1 MSPGSIKMKFC
12 ESLDRFVEIRQFTD
26 EEAEKIF
33 KNVKITDKK
42 SYKRLVINTT
52 IVNYL
57 DEIAQLVFGNNNY
70 SLFGEIAEQE
80 LYNLCIKVNPSLDI
94 KKVTITVDDE
104 SKGGSESQIQ
114 LLNKIESSS
123 DGSWD
128 ISERLIN
135 MEKYLHKRIVG
146 QERAVAIVAQAIR
159 KSHVGLRN
167 PNRPVGSFIFAGQT
181 GVGKTELA
189 KALAEFLYG
198 NENEL
203 IRIDCSE
210 YSMSHE
216 YAKLIG
222 APPGYIGHK
231 EGGFLTEAVKNK
243 PKSIVLFDEL
253 EKAHKKVHNLLLQ
266 IMDDGILTDNK
277 GVKVSFKDCVIIMT
291 SNVGVEEFKNI
302 EVAIGFNQTS
312 KDLSHNTKE
321 KETRKALE
329 KEFAPEFLNRVD
341 EIVTFTALTKEDSLK
356 IVDIMLNE
364 VVERLRKNLKMTIEF
379 PQKVREFLV
388 EKGFNQK
395 YGARPLKRAIKTYVE
410 NPLAEMIIEKKFKTN
425 DSITSKVAILTQ
437 KEIKER
443 YLKALSEDGR
453 TTKDI
458 KEEMEKFDKKLK
470 EAEAKAATDDKKKPE
485 PEKEKAIKFTLKPGS
500 AKAKKTNEEKDGD
513 KASLKETAGDK
524 EEESK

>member
-12 ESLDRFVEIRQFTD
+12 ESLDRFVEIRQFSD
-26 EEAEKIF
+26 EEVDRIF

-57 DEIAQLVFGNNNY
+57 EEIAQLVFGNNNY

-94 KKVTITVDDE
+94 KKVTITVDDDAKN
-104 SKGGSESQIQ
+104 SQDNQIQ
-114 LLNKIESSS
+114 LLNKADASS

-135 MEKYLHKRIVG
+135 MEKYIHRRIVG
-146 QERAVAIVAQAIR
+146 QNFAVSLVSQAIR
-159 KSHVGLRN
+159 KAHVGLRN
-167 PNRPVGSFIFAGQT
+167 PNRPIGSFIFAGQT

-243 PKSIVLFDEL
+243 PKSVVLFDEL

-277 GVKVSFKDCVIIMT
+277 GVKVLFKECVVIMT

-302 EVAIGFNQTS
+302 EVAIGFNQKS
-312 KDLSHNTKE
+312 KDLTHNTKE
-321 KETRKALE
+321 RETRKALE

-341 EIVTFTALTKEDSLK
+341 EIVTFTSLTKEDSLT

-364 VVERLRKNLKMTIEF
+364 VTERLRKNLKMEIDF

-410 NPLAEMIIEKKFKTN
+410 NPLAELIIQKKFKSR
-425 DSITSKVAILTQ
+425 DQITCKLGYLTQ
-437 KEIKER
+437 KEIKDRAKSLLKDDLKDKEKDDPR
-443 YLKALSEDGR
+443 GKEKVFETVRSEAEPKGKIVIKTDKEKVIKFVLKASKKEV
-453 TTKDI
+453 
-458 KEEMEKFDKKLK
+458 KEETSGVKANS
-470 EAEAKAATDDKKKPE
+470 EAAPDD
-485 PEKEKAIKFTLKPGS
+485 
-500 AKAKKTNEEKDGD
+500 EEK
-513 KASLKETAGDK
+513 
-524 EEESK
+524 

>member
-12 ESLDRFVEIRQFTD
+12 ESLDRFVEIRQFS
-26 EEAEKIF
+26 EEEVDRIF

-57 DEIAQLVFGNNNY
+57 EEIAQLVFGNNNY

-94 KKVTITVDDE
+94 KKVTITVDDDA
-104 SKGGSESQIQ
+104 KGSQDNQIQ
-114 LLNKIESSS
+114 LLNKVDSSS

-135 MEKYLHKRIVG
+135 MEKYIHRRIVG
-146 QERAVAIVAQAIR
+146 QNFAVSLVSQAIR
-159 KSHVGLRN
+159 KAHVGLRN
-167 PNRPVGSFIFAGQT
+167 PNRPIGSFIFAGQT

-243 PKSIVLFDEL
+243 PKSVVLFDEL

-277 GVKVSFKDCVIIMT
+277 GVKVLFKDCVVIMT

-302 EVAIGFNQTS
+302 EVAIGFDHKT

-321 KETRKALE
+321 RETRKALE

-341 EIVTFTALTKEDSLK
+341 EIVTFTSLTKEDSLT

-364 VVERLRKNLKMTIEF
+364 VIERLRKNLKMEIEF

-410 NPLAEMIIEKKFKTN
+410 NPLAELIIQKKFKTH
-425 DSITSKVAILTQ
+425 DQITCKLGYLTL

-443 YLKALSEDGR
+443 EKSLLKDDA
-453 TTKDI
+453 KDA
-458 KEEMEKFDKKLK
+458 KDKYEMKN
-470 EAEAKAATDDKKKPE
+470 
-485 PEKEKAIKFTLKPGS
+485 KEKALDLVKSEPDKSKAVKKTDKEKVIKFVLKTS
-500 AKAKKTNEEKDGD
+500 KKDAKDEDGGG
-513 KASLKETAGDK
+513 KANSETAPDD
-524 EEESK
+524 EENK

>member
-1 MSPGSIKMKFC
+1 MSPGTIKMKFC
-12 ESLDRFVEIRQFTD
+12 ESLDRFVEIRQFSE

-57 DEIAQLVFGNNNY
+57 EEIAQLVFGNNNY

-104 SKGGSESQIQ
+104 SRTGQENQIQ
-114 LLNKIESSS
+114 LLDKTPSGGGE
-123 DGSWD
+123 GWD

-135 MEKYLHKRIVG
+135 MEKYLHKRIIG
-146 QERAVAIVAQAIR
+146 QDSAVSIVSQAIR
-159 KSHVGLRN
+159 KAHVGLKN
-167 PNRPVGSFIFAGQT
+167 PNRPIGTFMFAGQT

-189 KALAEFLYG
+189 KALAEFLFG

-243 PKSIVLFDEL
+243 PKSVVLFDEI

-302 EVAIGFNQTS
+302 EVAIGFDQKS
-312 KDLSHNTKE
+312 KNLSHNTKE

-341 EIVTFTALTKEDSLK
+341 EIVTFTALSKEESLK

-364 VVERLRKNLKMTIEF
+364 VSERLRKNLKMTVDF
-379 PQKVREFLV
+379 PIKVREFLV
-388 EKGFNQK
+388 DKGFNQK
-395 YGARPLKRAIKTYVE
+395 YGARPLKRAIKFYVE
-410 NPLAEMIIEKKFKTN
+410 NPLAEMIIEKKFKTG
-425 DSITSKVAILTQ
+425 DIITAKVGTLTQ

-443 YLKALSEDGR
+443 EKRQNEEKG
-453 TTKDI
+453 KDAAK
-458 KEEMEKFDKKLK
+458 KEKQDAGKSAGINK
-470 EAEAKAATDDKKKPE
+470 EATAEADKNKAKEPVKEKVIKFVAKAVKKDADG
-485 PEKEKAIKFTLKPGS
+485 EKAEISKTDQKDS
-500 AKAKKTNEEKDGD
+500 AKATD
-513 KASLKETAGDK
+513 ETDDETK
-524 EEESK
+524 

>member
-12 ESLDRFVEIRQFTD
+12 ESLDRFVEIRQFS
-26 EEAEKIF
+26 EEEVDRIF

-57 DEIAQLVFGNNNY
+57 EEIAQLVFGNNNY

-94 KKVTITVDDE
+94 KKVTITVDDDA
-104 SKGGSESQIQ
+104 KGAADGQIQ
-114 LLNKIESSS
+114 LLNKSDDSS

-135 MEKYLHKRIVG
+135 MEKYIHRRIVG
-146 QERAVAIVAQAIR
+146 QNFAVSLVSQAIR
-159 KSHVGLRN
+159 KAHVGLRN
-167 PNRPVGSFIFAGQT
+167 PNRPIGSFIFAGQT

-189 KALAEFLYG
+189 KALAEFLFG

-231 EGGFLTEAVKNK
+231 EGGFLTEAVKAK
-243 PKSIVLFDEL
+243 PKSVVLFDEL

-277 GVKVSFKDCVIIMT
+277 GVKVLFKDCVVIMT

-302 EVAIGFNQTS
+302 EVAIGFDHKT

-321 KETRKALE
+321 RETRKALE

-341 EIVTFTALTKEDSLK
+341 EIVTFTSLTKEDSLT

-364 VVERLRKNLKMTIEF
+364 VVERLRKNLKMEIEF

-410 NPLAEMIIEKKFKTN
+410 NPLAELIIQKKFKTR
-425 DSITSKVAILTQ
+425 DQITSKLGFLTL

-443 YLKALSEDGR
+443 EKSLLVEAAKDKDKDKDEPRGKEKVMETMRADAKDNDKDKGKAP
-453 TTKDI
+453 
-458 KEEMEKFDKKLK
+458 KK
-470 EAEAKAATDDKKKPE
+470 T
-485 PEKEKAIKFTLKPGS
+485 EKEKVIKFVLKT
-500 AKAKKTNEEKDGD
+500 AKKEVKDNDGGKADSETAPDDEEK
-513 KASLKETAGDK
+513 
-524 EEESK
+524 

>member
-104 SKGGSESQIQ
+104 AKGGSESQIQ

-146 QERAVAIVAQAIR
+146 QERAVAIVSQAIR

-243 PKSIVLFDEL
+243 PKSVILFDEL

-364 VVERLRKNLKMTIEF
+364 VIERLRKNLKMTIEF

-395 YGARPLKRAIKTYVE
+395 YGARPLKRAIKAYVE

-425 DSITSKVAILTQ
+425 DSITSKVAVLTQ

-443 YLKALSEDGR
+443 HLKVLSEDGK
-453 TTKDI
+453 TSKEI
-458 KEEMEKFDKKLK
+458 KEEMEKFEKKLK
-470 EAEAKAATDDKKKPE
+470 EAEEKIAKADKKKPE

-513 KASLKETAGDK
+513 KASLKETADDHEENDK
-524 EEESK
+524 